1 MSLFILILQSA
12 LPWLLLLLLGIL
24 NNAVSAVEEYQ
35 TYIIHMDHCQKPAPH
50 STHES
55 WHRSILKSLSSSPAD
70 EEELLLY
77 SYSHVMHGF
86 SARLTP
92 TQLSEIQNS
101 SAHIATY
108 PESFGKLMTTYT
120 PKFFG
125 MNRHSGIWPAASYGE
140 DVIVGILDT
149 GVWPESESFLDEGM
163 SPVPQRW
170 KGKCENGTAFS
181 PSNCNKKLIGA
192 RSFSKGIKHVAIN
205 KEVDYDSTRDF
216 MGHGT
221 HTASTAVGNHVLGV
235 SHFGYA
241 KGTARGVAPHAR
253 LAVYKV
259 GWATDTELTAGT
271 DVLAGMEQ
279 AISDGVDIMS
289 LSIGINQTSYFTDYI
304 AKGAIS
310 AIEKGIFVVC
320 SAGNMSK
327 AICNDTALDRNEVV
341 GKVVLCDSNNL
352 NVSQQ
357 IIEVERAGAY
367 AAIFFTDISLSLF
380 PQEYSI
386 PSLIL
391 TNASGTLVKEYVTRV
406 KNPKVKSMKFVF
418 TKFGKKRAPQVAI
431 FSSKGPNPITPGI
444 LKPDIVAPG
453 VDILAAFIPN
463 KPFIK
468 VGNHD
473 LTTDYALLSGTSM
486 STPIVAGV
494 GALLKAVHPKWSP
507 AAIRSALMTTAYAKD
522 NTGRTLKSQFTS
534 SATPLHFGAG
544 HIDPNKAMDPG
555 LIYDIGFQDY
565 VDFLCGLEYTNEQM
579 RILLKRNEWH
589 CNKKL
594 SHELNYPSFI
604 VVLSYKTTYPATM
617 NFSRVVTN
625 VGNDTS
631 VYKANLENIPT
642 GMKIKVEPS
651 TLTFTEK
658 YQESKFCSEC

>member
-1 MSLFILILQSA
+1 M
-12 LPWLLLLLLGIL
+12 
-24 NNAVSAVEEYQ
+24 
-35 TYIIHMDHCQKPAPH
+35 K
-50 STHES
+50 S

-320 SAGNMSK
+320 SAGNDQDFKAVYNGAPWITTVGAAALDRSFVARMTLENGLTVEGTSYFPESVSLSNLTLYYGKGNMSK

-357 IIEVERAGAY
+357 IIEVERA
-367 AAIFFTDISLSLF
+367 
-380 PQEYSI
+380 
-386 PSLIL
+386 
-391 TNASGTLVKEYVTRV
+391 
-406 KNPKVKSMKFVF
+406 
-418 TKFGKKRAPQVAI
+418 
-431 FSSKGPNPITPGI
+431 
-444 LKPDIVAPG
+444 
-453 VDILAAFIPN
+453 
-463 KPFIK
+463 
-468 VGNHD
+468 
-473 LTTDYALLSGTSM
+473 GTSM

-658 YQESKFCSEC
+658 YQNQSFVLSVEIEIEFPMIIYGFLKWIDQYGHIVSSPIVAINF